1 MASNSKRQSI
11 RSLVFWPSFGL
22 LMLSLV
28 INFASKEA
36 FTQLVTNANNWLIA
50 NFGWGFSLA
59 GFIAIM
65 VVIVAYFSPL
75 GKIRLGGPDAKPV
88 LNKPSWF
95 AVTLCTTLAAGLL
108 FWGTAEPMYHIAYP
122 PESLGIEPFS
132 PEAAKYAMET
142 LFLHWTFEPYALY
155 TVPTLVFAFAYYNMK
170 KPFSIG
176 SQVAPLLGN
185 RDSRKLEIVIDAICL
200 FGIGAGMAAS
210 FGTSIMNMGGAINSI
225 TGLPSDP
232 KVWLVIAVL
241 GVATFVIS
249 SSTGLMKGIRILS
262 DINMKVYYVII
273 AIVFIAGPTAYVLN
287 LGTEA
292 FGGFLSGFFNKSL
305 FTGAAAGDQ
314 WPQWWTTFYWANWMA
329 WAPVTAVFLARISY
343 GYTVKELIEMNFI
356 LPAIFSAIWM
366 TIFGGTAIYM
376 QMNGVVDL
384 VGVLNT
390 VGPEGVGYAVLKQMP
405 LSGLIIP
412 FFLFIVFIT
421 FVTAADSTT
430 NAMAALSSTGITPEN
445 PEAPTFI
452 KCIWGI
458 SVGALAYIMISLLGI
473 NGIKM
478 LSNLGGF
485 PATFLEIGAAIGLLF
500 LIQDPSRYDIYSK
513 EAKTAGDFKKELSDQ
528 GQSSV
533 NA

>member
-1 MASNSKRQSI
+1 MANISKKGI
-11 RSLVFWPSFGL
+11 RTLVFWPSFL
-22 LMLSLV
+22 LLLFSLV
-28 INFASKEA
+28 LNFASKES

-50 NFGWGFSLA
+50 NFGWGFSMT
-59 GFIAIM
+59 GFIALIT
-65 VVIVAYFSPL
+65 VIVAYLSPL

-88 LNKPSWF
+88 ITKSNWF
-95 AVTLCTTLAAGLL
+95 AITLCTTLAAGLL

-132 PEAAKYAMET
+132 PEAAKFAMET

-155 TVPTLVFAFAYYNMK
+155 TVPTIVFAFAYYNMR

-176 SQVAPLLGN
+176 SQVAPLVGN
-185 RDSRKLEIVIDAICL
+185 RDSRKLEIFIDAICL

-225 TGLPSDP
+225 TGLPSGP
-232 KVWLVIAVL
+232 TAWLIITVI

-273 AIVFIAGPTAYVLN
+273 AFVFIAGPTAYVLN

-292 FGGFLSGFFNKSL
+292 FGGFLTGFFNKSL

-343 GYTVKELIEMNFI
+343 GYTIRELIEMNFI
-356 LPAIFSAIWM
+356 LPAIFSAVWM

-384 VGVLNT
+384 VNVLNT
-390 VGPEGVGYAVLKQMP
+390 IGAEGVGYAVLKQLP
-405 LSGLIIP
+405 LSGIIIP

-445 PEAPTFI
+445 PEAPTFM
-452 KCIWGI
+452 KSIWGI
-458 SVGALAYIMISLLGI
+458 SVGALAWIMISLLGI

-485 PATFLEIGAAIGLLF
+485 PAAFLEIGAAISIFF
-500 LIQDPSRYDIYSK
+500 LIKNPARFDVFSNGAIKNGDI
-513 EAKTAGDFKKELSDQ
+513 KKDLNEH
-528 GQSSV
+528 GQTI